1 MSAAGPPQG
10 GEGSAARAAG
20 KRGGIMPA
28 VQSNVLRI
36 VVAPDSFKESLSA
49 RAAADAIA
57 QGILDVLPQTQVLRI
72 PMADG
77 GEGSLDAVLA
87 ATQGERRSAQV
98 RNANGDPIMADWGWL
113 GEGRAFIEMATAAGL
128 AHIAP
133 QARCALHA
141 TSFGVGQ
148 LILHAL
154 DAGARHV
161 VLGLGGSACNDA
173 GAGLL
178 QALGARLLD
187 CHGQALPVG
196 GAALADL
203 ATLDVSG
210 LDVRLRE
217 TRFSLAVDVDNVLC
231 GPAGASAI
239 FGPQKGASPQ
249 DVARLDAALTHFA
262 DVLARQIGV
271 DARNVPGMGAAGGLG
286 LPLKTLFAAE
296 FQPGVELIAE
306 LADLDAALQN
316 ADLVFT
322 GEGSLDHQTLLGKT
336 PAGVARYAHA
346 RGIAVIVL
354 AGRLGEGYQA
364 LYAQGIT
371 AAFSLVPGPVA
382 LADAY
387 THCAAYLR
395 ARAGDVMRLWVA
407 ARHH

>member
-1 MSAAGPPQG
+1 MNAQAN
-10 GEGSAARAAG
+10 AMR
-20 KRGGIMPA
+20 
-28 VQSNVLRI
+28 
-36 VVAPDSFKESLSA
+36 VVIAPDSFKESLSA

-57 QGILDVLPQTQVLRI
+57 QGILDVLPQAQVLRI

-87 ATQGERRSAQV
+87 ATQGERRRAQV
-98 RNANGDPIMADWGWL
+98 RNANGDVITADWGWL

-187 CHGQALPVG
+187 AHGQPLPAG
-196 GAALADL
+196 GAALANL
-203 ATLDVSG
+203 AALDISG
-210 LDVRLRE
+210 LDARLRE

-239 FGPQKGASPQ
+239 FGPQKGAGPQ
-249 DVARLDAALTHFA
+249 DVARLDAALAHFA
-262 DVLARQIGV
+262 DVLAQTTGR
-271 DARNVPGMGAAGGLG
+271 DERNQPGMGAAGGLG
-286 LPLKTLFAAE
+286 LPLKTLFDAE

-306 LADLDAALQN
+306 LAGLDAALQG
-316 ADLVFT
+316 ADLVLT

-336 PAGVARYAHA
+336 PVGVARHA
-346 RGIAVIVL
+346 QALGIPVVAL
-354 AGRLGEGYQA
+354 AGRLGEGYPA
-364 LYAQGIT
+364 LYDAGIT
-371 AAFSLVPGPVA
+371 AAFSLVPGPVT
-382 LADAY
+382 LAEAC
-387 THCAAYLR
+387 THAASYLR
-395 ARAGDVMRLWVA
+395 ARAGDVIRLWMA
-407 ARHH
+407 AHR